1 MESSK
6 LITKFIFL
14 QLINFLIASDMLLVW
29 PVLQHSDLQYCLS
42 RSTSNIQSSNIA
54 CHAPL
59 ATFSPPT
66 MLVTPHLQYSA
77 LQYCL
82 SSSTCNIQPPNIASR
97 TPLAIFSL
105 PTLLVTPHLQHSDL
119 LFILFRL
126 S

>member
-54 CHAPL
+54 CHSPL

-82 SSSTCNIQPPNIASR
+82 SSSTCNIQPPNIACHS
-97 TPLAIFSL
+97 PLATFRSPIY
-105 PTLLVTPHLQHSDL
+105 LVSPVLINTTL
-119 LFILFRL
+119 LFILFAL